1 MDVTIGFYAQ
11 KLIKIHSF
19 MKIWAFSISAVF
31 QRLCGTVA
39 APGRRRRLEDAE
51 MGQKVHKDILVTE
64 PKAGAPAARRFR
76 AIYDI
81 PPGGVVLPPPILT
94 KG

>member
-1 MDVTIGFYAQ
+1 
-11 KLIKIHSF
+11 
-19 MKIWAFSISAVF
+19 
-31 QRLCGTVA
+31 
-39 APGRRRRLEDAE
+39 

-81 PPGGVVLPPPILT
+81 PPGGGSTTPPYPDEGLRYVRRNNKCVVLVRGERCDILECR
-94 KG
+94 KSS